1 METAMEK
8 ENGGSRLIPES
19 YKHRTRYPTVLYFML
34 LGLLEASRYTICIKH
49 RGCCIS
55 PFFLKLFLA

>member
-34 LGLLEASRYTICIKH
+34 LGS
-49 RGCCIS
+49 
-55 PFFLKLFLA
+55 